1 MSSGY
6 QKYSQPIPIVFPKRQ
21 TLGEKNESTYMTNP
35 LYEIASATD
44 RFDPNSVN
52 SPPNHFVENLMQRM
66 DQYYSRHL
74 NTDVVRSRANS
85 FSVGCLPLH
94 IQNAAPCGGSYE

>member
-1 MSSGY
+1 MA
-6 QKYSQPIPIVFPKRQ
+6 
-21 TLGEKNESTYMTNP
+21 NP
-35 LYEIASATD
+35 LFEIASHAD
-44 RFDPNSVN
+44 RFDPNRAS

-66 DQYYSRHL
+66 DQYYSRDL

-85 FSVGCLPLH
+85 FSIWCLPLH

>member
-6 QKYSQPIPIVFPKRQ
+6 RQSSQPVPIVFPKRQ
-21 TLGEKNESTYMTNP
+21 TLGENNESTYMANP
-35 LYEIASATD
+35 LFEIASAAD
-44 RFDPNSVN
+44 RFDPNSSVN

-66 DQYYSRHL
+66 DHYYSRRL

-85 FSVGCLPLH
+85 FSVGC
-94 IQNAAPCGGSYE
+94 N